1 MKKNM
6 EMKKNKVMA
15 AKAAK
20 AAKQT
25 LAAVVMTASMTMT
38 AFAGTAGTTTTLP
51 KESYQN
57 DMNREA
63 VTAYMNEM
71 RTRWS
76 ADQLKEVHPVDIDQ
90 DGVLEYVVKT
100 AERDEVYTSWNEI
113 DTYVMS
119 FDGSVQVTNI
129 DSRMDRYEPIR
140 IGVIPEEK
148 KLVTAAVTAVR
159 GSEMTEFT
167 LENGQMV
174 KGNEYYWDV
183 STAGSDREAE
193 AELCKTV
200 FPKAIEL
207 TDAQA
212 VMNYLPSANDAAG
225 NRDESRLYPN
235 EMSKLGKDVMM
246 KVRNN
251 LY

>member
-1 MKKNM
+1 MKKMM
-6 EMKKNKVMA
+6 EMRMNKVM
-15 AKAAK
+15 AAK

-63 VTAYMNEM
+63 EAAYMDAM
-71 RTRWS
+71 RTRWT
-76 ADQLKEVHPVDIDQ
+76 AEQLKTVYPIDINQ
-90 DGVLEYVVKT
+90 DGVLEYVVQT
-100 AERDEVYTSWNEI
+100 ATKDEDYIWEDI
-113 DTYVMS
+113 CTYVMS
-119 FDGSVQVTNI
+119 FNGTLQVNEI
-129 DSRMDRYEPIR
+129 DDRLSRYPMIE
-140 IGVIPEEK
+140 IGIIPEEK
-148 KLVTAAVTAVR
+148 KMVAASLTGVRDAELVEY
-159 GSEMTEFT
+159 S

-174 KGNEYYWDV
+174 QGKEYYWDLNT
-183 STAGSDREAE
+183 SGSDREAE